1 MPVSAPSFISSMT
14 HSRLL
19 WISAAATLLVGVSWA
34 IAQLAGNA
42 GVDAGRFQG
51 ALTGGG
57 LAALAT
63 AVGTLPVLF
72 AQQYSQRSYDAI
84 LGLGAGVMLGATA
97 FSLIIPALAA
107 ARAGGASALGS
118 SLTVGG
124 GVLAGALMI
133 LLLDK
138 LVSHGADAPSNGR
151 ADGRASAQANASSL
165 KHAWMF
171 VAAVA
176 LHNVPEGLAI
186 GVAFAGPDTDG
197 ARSLATAISIQDVP
211 EGLVVALAL
220 RTVGYGRITSALL
233 GAASGLV
240 EPVAAG
246 FGVVMISLATELL
259 PFGLALAAGAMLF
272 VIVHNMI
279 PQSQR
284 NGHATAASIAL
295 TVGFTLMTVLDT
307 AFS

>member
-1 MPVSAPSFISSMT
+1 M
-14 HSRLL
+14 
-19 WISAAATLLVGVSWA
+19 
-34 IAQLAGNA
+34 
-42 GVDAGRFQG
+42 
-51 ALTGGG
+51 
-57 LAALAT
+57 
-63 AVGTLPVLF
+63 
-72 AQQYSQRSYDAI
+72 
-84 LGLGAGVMLGATA
+84 
-97 FSLIIPALAA
+97 
-107 ARAGGASALGS
+107 
-118 SLTVGG
+118 
-124 GVLAGALMI
+124 
-133 LLLDK
+133 
-138 LVSHGADAPSNGR
+138 
-151 ADGRASAQANASSL
+151 
-165 KHAWMF
+165 
-171 VAAVA
+171 
-176 LHNVPEGLAI
+176 
-186 GVAFAGPDTDG
+186 
-197 ARSLATAISIQDVP
+197 
-211 EGLVVALAL
+211 ALAL